1 MEMDMSVYLG
11 AFLDEVDE
19 QLQILEEEVLVLE
32 QDGENQETIQK
43 IFRAAHTLKGSSAAM
58 GMTTMK
64 ELTHKVENVFDAIR
78 NQQLKVNTQIINL
91 IFDSIDTIKLFKE
104 AILEGTVDSVDVSQ
118 LIEKLEAC
126 KNSATAG
133 EPTAKTDVKQEEK
146 TSSDEIIFPEVI
158 FDEYQKDMVEKAFE
172 MKMNVIAVYV
182 ALNPNA
188 MLKSVRAFLINNNLK
203 EIGEILAS
211 FPSTE
216 VIEDEEKFEGSLVY
230 IVVTDSKNHEVLS
243 TINSI
248 SDIKSVHL
256 SEIKPENLESF
267 TKGKKVGIVEQK
279 PPQALPPAPKKDAK
293 LKVQQTVRVDVE
305 RLEYLLN
312 LVGELVIS
320 QTRLKDVGNRLSER
334 YPNESII
341 EDFHEVDNQLGQIVS
356 ELHEGMM
363 KTRML
368 PIEQLFN
375 RFPRMVRDLA
385 QTAGKEVNF
394 IIEGKET
401 ELDRNLIDEIGDP
414 IIHLLRNALDH
425 GIESP
430 AEREKKGKS
439 PQGTVILKAAHKENH
454 IVITIS
460 DDGNGIDTEKLKQ
473 SAIKKQQITPAEA
486 ERMSEKDILFLI
498 FKSGVSTAAKVTEI
512 SGRGVGMDIVRTHIE
527 KLNGLIDIETKQG
540 EGTTFTIK
548 LPLTLAIIRSLLV
561 KLGDKQFAVPL
572 VNVQE
577 IIRLGKHEIKTI
589 QNQEV
594 GIVRDQVLPLV
605 RLHKR
610 FNASE
615 DQINKSKRLLVVIVG
630 LAEKR
635 IGLVIDQT
643 LGNQEIVIKPLG
655 KYMGSPKYIAGAT
668 IMGDGK
674 VALILDVASIVL
686 EEGVK
691 DSIPYNQSLATNQ
704 HEKVIGVTS
713 FYLGEEE
720 YGIEIDKVKDIITV
734 PSISPIINSPYS
746 IIGMSNFRGKLI
758 SVMDLRK
765 RLGLPIQPLTR
776 KSRIIIVEINNE
788 LLGLLVDRVTQ
799 VLKVDENKMEEAPN
813 YESLVEQEYIQGM
826 YHFDDRLMILL
837 NINRIIEI
845 DTLLQLNQKINSEQ
859 EAVR

>member
-19 QLQILEEEVLVLE
+19 QLQILDEEVLNLE
-32 QDGENQETIQK
+32 NDGENIETIQK

-78 NQQLKVNTQIINL
+78 NHQIKVNTQIINL

-104 AILEGTVDSVDVSQ
+104 AILNGNVDSVDVTQ

-126 KNSATAG
+126 KNGADSGLTSQVV
-133 EPTAKTDVKQEEK
+133 PKQEETK
-146 TSSDEIIFPEVI
+146 TASSDEIIFPEVI
-158 FDEYQKDMVEKAFE
+158 FDEYQKDMVEKALE
-172 MKMNVIAVYV
+172 IGMNVMAVYV
-182 ALNPNA
+182 GLVPNA

-203 EIGEILAS
+203 EIGEIIAS
-211 FPSTE
+211 YPSTE
-216 VIEDEEKFEGSLVY
+216 IIEDENKFDGNVVY
-230 IVVTDSKNHEVLS
+230 IIVTESKNHEVLA
-243 TINSI
+243 TLNSI
-248 SDIKSVHL
+248 SDIKSIHL
-256 SEIKPENLESF
+256 SAITSDNLDSF
-267 TKGKKVGIVEQK
+267 CKGKKVEIVEQK
-279 PPQALPPAPKKDAK
+279 PAEVNANAPKKDAK
-293 LKVQQTVRVDVE
+293 LKVNQTVRVDVE

-320 QTRLKDVGNRLSER
+320 QTRLKDVGMRLTEKYSSE
-334 YPNESII
+334 SLM

-375 RFPRMVRDLA
+375 RFPRMVRDIA
-385 QTAGKEVNF
+385 QTAQKEVNF
-394 IIEGKET
+394 VIEGKET
-401 ELDRNLIDEIGDP
+401 ELDRNLIDEIADP

-425 GIESP
+425 GVETP
-430 AEREKKGKS
+430 EEREKKGK
-439 PQGTVILKAAHKENH
+439 PRQGTVLLKAAHEENH

-460 DDGNGIDTEKLKQ
+460 DDGNGINTEKLKQ
-473 SAIKKQQITPAEA
+473 SAIKKQQITEAEA
-486 ERMSEKDILFLI
+486 ERLSEKEILFLI
-498 FKSGVSTAAKVTEI
+498 FKSGVSTAAKVTDI

-540 EGTTFTIK
+540 EGTTFKIK

-561 KLGDKQFAVPL
+561 KLGEKQFAIPL
-572 VNVQE
+572 ANVQE
-577 IIRLGKHEIKTI
+577 IIRLGNHEIKTI

-594 GIVRDQVLPLV
+594 GIVRGQVLPLI
-605 RLHKR
+605 RLHNR
-610 FNASE
+610 FNATE
-615 DQINKSKRLLVVIVG
+615 DKVKNSKRLLVVIVG

-635 IGLVIDQT
+635 MGIVVDQT

-655 KYMGSPKYIAGAT
+655 KYIGSPKYIAGAT

-691 DSIPYNQSLATNQ
+691 NSIPYDQQITMNQNENL
-704 HEKVIGVTS
+704 IGITS
-713 FYLGEEE
+713 FYLGDEE
-720 YGIEIDKVKDIITV
+720 YGLEIEKVKDIITV
-734 PSISPIINSPYS
+734 PSISPILNSPYS
-746 IIGMSNFRGKLI
+746 IVGMSNFRGKLI

-765 RLGLPIQPLTR
+765 RLGLPIQPITR
-776 KSRIIIVEINNE
+776 KSRLIVVEINNE
-788 LLGLLVDRVTQ
+788 LLGLLVDKVTQ
-799 VLKVDENKMEEAPN
+799 VLKIDENEIKEAPN
-813 YESLVEQEYIQGM
+813 YESKVEREYIRGI
-826 YHFDDRLMILL
+826 YHLDDRLMML
-837 NINRIIEI
+837 INVSQIIDME
-845 DTLLQLNQKINSEQ
+845 TLLKLKQEQ
-859 EAVR
+859 VV